1 MTAKSAAVQ
10 TFQIELSSFGPCAS
24 EPSKA
29 APTAECASLRIT
41 ETAEQ

>member
-1 MTAKSAAVQ
+1 MTANSATVQ

-41 ETAEQ
+41 EAAEQ